1 MRVVAHH
8 GLPVVL
14 GLGELPAVRCRVLHP
29 LAEERRLVHELL
41 RDAPAPTSGEG
52 WTQGGAKVRARL
64 RSVAAHPTLT
74 QVPPRPQ
81 VVPCGVGLT
90 KSQTA
95 TFLPYLAAALEQARP
110 PEPPPITCARRGARS
125 GALAVPGPL
134 MPTGANGMRALTFSG
149 AGLAA
154 GARAVRVARTVAARA
169 AEHRCGRTG

>member
-1 MRVVAHH
+1 MVSQLCLGSGNSQPYDVASFIPSPRSAAWCMSFLGMHLRQRRVKV
-8 GLPVVL
+8 GL
-14 GLGELPAVRCRVLHP
+14 RVG
-29 LAEERRLVHELL
+29 RRLGI
-41 RDAPAPTSGEG
+41 R
-52 WTQGGAKVRARL
+52 RL